1 MLLVPKFQSF
11 CYKIGLENHYKIIR
25 AYKEIL
31 GINKVTHFS
40 INIESP
46 DKKLAFVSSNPSVGI
61 ELLNTGAFVYDG
73 TLSPTVYRKKRF
85 YHWENEYVPSFSE
98 KVKQVKEYKFG
109 INSGCIFT
117 RRVGGFVL
125 IYSFATSG
133 KKEEFIEVVEHAK
146 CLFLSMGD
154 HCYSL
159 IRETYGGYLSQ
170 AYPPSLY
177 EIKNESKK

>member
-1 MLLVPKFQSF
+1 MLLEVPKFHKF
-11 CYKIGLENHYKIIR
+11 CYRVGLENHYKIIK
-25 AYKEIL
+25 AYREIL
-31 GINKVTHFS
+31 GINKVSHFS

-46 DKKLAFVSSNPSVGI
+46 DRKLAFVSSNPSVGI
-61 ELLNTGAFVYDG
+61 ELLNSGAFLYDG
-73 TLSPTVYRKKRF
+73 TLSPTVYRKKKF
-85 YHWENEYVPSFSE
+85 YYWEDEYMPGRSE
-98 KVKQVKEYKFG
+98 HVKKAKEYRFG

-133 KKEEFIEVVEHAK
+133 RKEEFVETVENSK
-146 CLFLSMGD
+146 YLFLSMGD

-159 IRETYGGYLSQ
+159 VREIYGGYLNK

-177 EIKNESKK
+177 DLRNV

>member
-1 MLLVPKFQSF
+1 MK
-11 CYKIGLENHYKIIR
+11 

-31 GINKVTHFS
+31 GLNKINHFS

-46 DKKLAFVSSNPSVGI
+46 DKKLTFISSNPSVGI
-61 ELLNTGAFVYDG
+61 ELVKSQAFLHDG
-73 TLSPTVYRKKRF
+73 TLSPTVYRRKKF
-85 YHWENEYVPSFSE
+85 YFWEDEYTPQGFDI
-98 KVKQVKEYKFG
+98 VKKAKEYRFG

-117 RRVGGFVL
+117 RRVGGYVL

-133 KKEEFIEVVEHAK
+133 RKEEFIETVEAYK

-159 IRETYGGYLSQ
+159 IRNVYGNYVINS
-170 AYPPSLY
+170 YPPSLY
-177 EIKNESKK
+177 DFKKL